1 MGRSWRARR
10 ADLDH
15 AAPAPTGGAVAPHPS
30 RPVPEAPSAVLGS
43 VPPWYEQLGAE
54 VLGGLTFPWSTRLPG
69 WTVCFLPGRE
79 GLLGGTWT
87 YEQRIE
93 IYVRA
98 EQPRD
103 DVAFTVA
110 HELGHAVDVTLLDE
124 ADRLEWR
131 RQRGL
136 AESVPWWVESGA
148 SDLSSGSGDWAE
160 AFAVW
165 LVGGTSHSRVAP
177 HPTADD
183 LAAVARLSGETPAL
197 APAGELPTLAA

>member
-1 MGRSWRARR
+1 MAERGRSGRGWRPRR
-10 ADLDH
+10 PDLH
-15 AAPAPTGGAVAPHPS
+15 AALPGPADGPSPASPIAATAPGHEPTAIPA
-30 RPVPEAPSAVLGS
+30 
-43 VPPWYEQLGAE
+43 WYERLGAE
-54 VLGGLTFPWSTRLPG
+54 VLGELTFPWSTRLPG
-69 WTVCFLPGRE
+69 WTVVFLPGRD

-87 YEQRIE
+87 YERRIE

-98 EQPRD
+98 DQPRH

-110 HELGHAVDVTLLDE
+110 HELGHAVDVALLAD

-136 AESVPWWVESGA
+136 DESVPWWVESGA

-177 HPTADD
+177 RPSAAD
-183 LAAVARLSGETPAL
+183 LAVVARLAERESAL
-197 APAGELPTLAA
+197 AA